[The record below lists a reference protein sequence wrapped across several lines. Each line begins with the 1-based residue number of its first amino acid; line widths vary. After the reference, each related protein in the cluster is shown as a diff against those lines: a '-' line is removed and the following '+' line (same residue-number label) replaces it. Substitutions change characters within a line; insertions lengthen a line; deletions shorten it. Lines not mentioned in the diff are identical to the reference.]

1 METSYVLNSFFLL
14 FSAVLIILM
23 APGFAMLEAGLVR
36 TKNVVTVLTGNVLL
50 YAVTSFVFLLWG
62 YNLMF
67 GGSGLFLNGI
77 ESSADYSMLA
87 FFFFQMAFVSKT
99 VSIMS
104 GGVSERIK
112 ILPFMIF
119 AIIMAG
125 IIYPL
130 VGSWIWG
137 GGFLGEM
144 HDLAGSTVIHSVGGW
159 AVLAAI
165 LVLGP
170 RKGKYTKDG
179 HIRPIPAS
187 NIPLVTLGAFLLWIG
202 WFGFN
207 GGSNFII
214 TGTTDS
220 GISNI
225 DMVSKIIINT
235 NTAGIVGAMVAA
247 IIVYIQY
254 KKLDVTMILN
264 GALGGLVAITAGADV
279 VGLWEPIVI
288 GAIGGALVVF
298 AVPFFDKMKIDDPVG
313 AISVH
318 LVNGIWGT
326 LAVALFNSDFNF
338 WIQLKGVL
346 VVAAFVVPITY
357 ISIYIIK
364 QLFGLRCEDECEYN
378 GLDFDE
384 CGVESYPEFVKSKT

>member
-1 METSYVLNSFFLL
+1 METSYVINSFFLL

-36 TKNVVTVLTGNVLL
+36 TKNVVTVLTGNVML

-67 GGSGLFLNGI
+67 GGTGFFLDGVP
-77 ESSADYSMLA
+77 SAGDFSMLA

-112 ILPFMIF
+112 ILPFMLF
-119 AIIMAG
+119 AIVMAG
-125 IIYPL
+125 LIYPL
-130 VGSWIWG
+130 VGNWIWA
-137 GGFLGEM
+137 GGFLKDM

-165 LVLGP
+165 MVLGP
-170 RKGKYTKDG
+170 RAGKYTKDG
-179 HIRPIPAS
+179 QIRPIPAS
-187 NIPLVTLGAFLLWIG
+187 NIPLVTLGALLLWIG

-207 GGSNFII
+207 GGSAFEIASKDNA
-214 TGTTDS
+214 DL
-220 GISNI
+220 
-225 DMVSKIIINT
+225 VSTIIINT
-235 NTAGIVGAMVAA
+235 NTAGLVGAIVAA
-247 IIVYIQY
+247 LLVYMQY

-298 AVPFFDKMKIDDPVG
+298 AVPFFDRMKIDDPVG

-326 LAVALFNSDFNF
+326 IAVALFNSDYSMMS
-338 WIQLKGVL
+338 QLKGIA
-346 VVAAFVVPITY
+346 VVALFVFPVTY
-357 ISIYIIK
+357 ITIFIIK
-364 QLFGLRCEDECEYN
+364 HFFGLRCEDEHEYN

-384 CGVESYPEFVKSKT
+384 CGVESYPEFVKSKV

>member
-1 METSYVLNSFFLL
+1 METTYVINSFFLL

-23 APGFAMLEAGLVR
+23 APGFALLEAGLVR
-36 TKNVVTVLTGNVLL
+36 TKNVVTVLTGNVML

-67 GGSGLFLNGI
+67 GGSGFFLDGVP
-77 ESSADYSMLA
+77 SAGDFSMLA

-112 ILPFMIF
+112 ILPFMVF

-125 IIYPL
+125 FIYPM
-130 VGSWIWG
+130 VGNWIWG
-137 GGFLGEM
+137 GGFLGDV

-165 LVLGP
+165 MVLGP

-179 HIRPIPAS
+179 GIRPIPAS
-187 NIPLVTLGAFLLWIG
+187 NIPLVTLGALLLWIG

-207 GGSNFII
+207 GGSAFEIASKDNA
-214 TGTTDS
+214 DA
-220 GISNI
+220 
-225 DMVSKIIINT
+225 VSTIIINT
-235 NTAGIVGAMVAA
+235 NTAGLVGAIMAA

-279 VGLWEPIVI
+279 VGLWEPIII
-288 GAIGGALVVF
+288 GAVGGALVVF
-298 AVPFFDKMKIDDPVG
+298 AVPFFDRIKIDDPVG

-326 LAVALFNSDFNF
+326 IAVALFSSDYTMMA
-338 WIQLKGVL
+338 QLKGIA
-346 VVAAFVVPITY
+346 VVAIFTFPVSY
-357 ISIYIIK
+357 IAIYAIRQI
-364 QLFGLRCEDECEYN
+364 FGLRCEDECEYN
-378 GLDFDE
+378 GLDYDE

>member
-1 METSYVLNSFFLL
+1 METSYVINSFFLI

-36 TKNVVTVLTGNVLL
+36 TKNVVTVLTGNVML

-67 GGSGLFLNGI
+67 GGTGFFLDGVA
-77 ESSADYSMLA
+77 SAGNFSMLA

-112 ILPFMIF
+112 ILPFMLF
-119 AIIMAG
+119 AVIMAG
-125 IIYPL
+125 LIYPL
-130 VGSWIWG
+130 VGNWIWG
-137 GGFLGEM
+137 GGFLSDM

-165 LVLGP
+165 IVLGP
-170 RKGKYTKDG
+170 RAGKYTKDG
-179 HIRPIPAS
+179 GIRPIPAS
-187 NIPLVTLGAFLLWIG
+187 NIPLVTLGAMLLWIG

-207 GGSNFII
+207 GGSAFEIASKDNA
-214 TGTTDS
+214 DL
-220 GISNI
+220 
-225 DMVSKIIINT
+225 VSTIIINT
-235 NTAGIVGAMVAA
+235 NTAGLVGAIVAA
-247 IIVYIQY
+247 IIVYLQY
-254 KKLDVTMILN
+254 HKLDVTMILN

-279 VGLWEPIVI
+279 VGLWEPIII
-288 GAIGGALVVF
+288 GAVGGALVVF
-298 AVPFFDKMKIDDPVG
+298 AVPFFDRIKIDDPVG

-326 LAVALFNSDFNF
+326 IAVALFNSDFSMMT
-338 WIQLKGVL
+338 QLKGIA
-346 VVAAFVVPITY
+346 VVAVFAFPVSY
-357 ISIYIIK
+357 IFMFIIK
-364 QLFGLRCEDECEYN
+364 KFFGLRSDPEHEYN

-384 CGVESYPEFVKSKT
+384 CGVESYPEFVKSKV

>member
-1 METSYVLNSFFLL
+1 METTYVINSFFLL

-36 TKNVVTVLTGNVLL
+36 TKNVVTVLTGNVML

-67 GGSGLFLNGI
+67 GGSGFFLDGVA
-77 ESSADYSMLA
+77 SAGDFSMLA

-112 ILPFMIF
+112 ILPFMLF
-119 AIIMAG
+119 AVIMAG
-125 IIYPL
+125 FIYPL
-130 VGSWIWG
+130 VGNWIWG
-137 GGFLGEM
+137 GGFLKEM

-165 LVLGP
+165 IVLGP

-179 HIRPIPAS
+179 QIRPIPAS
-187 NIPLVTLGAFLLWIG
+187 NIPLVTLGALLLWIG

-207 GGSNFII
+207 GGSAFEIASKDNA
-214 TGTTDS
+214 DL
-220 GISNI
+220 
-225 DMVSKIIINT
+225 VSTIIINT
-235 NTAGIVGAMVAA
+235 NTAGIVGAIVAA
-247 IIVYIQY
+247 LLVYMQY

-279 VGLWEPIVI
+279 VGLWEPIII
-288 GAIGGALVVF
+288 GAVGGALVVF
-298 AVPFFDKMKIDDPVG
+298 AVPMFDRMKIDDPVG

-326 LAVALFNSDFNF
+326 IAVALFNSDYSLMT
-338 WIQLKGVL
+338 QLKGIA
-346 VVAAFVVPITY
+346 VVAIFVFPVTY
-357 ISIYIIK
+357 ITIFVIK
-364 QLFGLRCEDECEYN
+364 NFFGLRCEDECEYN